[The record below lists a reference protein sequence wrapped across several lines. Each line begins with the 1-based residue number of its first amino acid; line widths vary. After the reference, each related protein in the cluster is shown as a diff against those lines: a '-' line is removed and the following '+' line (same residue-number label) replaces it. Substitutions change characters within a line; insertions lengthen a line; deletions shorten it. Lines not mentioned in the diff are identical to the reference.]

1 MLLGERGKF
10 GGTVDVT
17 GGEKKPPSV
26 YGSLCTL
33 VCLCNCVFILCAFAL
48 VCMYLCM
55 CDFCV
60 CYVQVLLGVTRKTV
74 CHKWGREASFC
85 CVSLRTCNS
94 PSLHLLSPD

>member
-26 YGSLCTL
+26 YGCLCTL
-33 VCLCNCVFILCAFAL
+33 ACLSNCVVILCVFAL

-60 CYVQVLLGVTRKTV
+60 CYVQVFSGDEEKCMSKAGEGSLLLLCVT
-74 CHKWGREASFC
+74 
-85 CVSLRTCNS
+85 
-94 PSLHLLSPD
+94 